1 MQTLDAVHGLATLI
15 AVVVALAMVAMLVR
29 SNVYGGKRQSNS
41 REVQTARRRLVNE
54 IAEFSALEQA
64 LRTNEELGLG
74 SLLQT
79 SYSVTRS
86 NRK

>member
-1 MQTLDAVHGLATLI
+1 MQIIETVNSLAVMV

-41 REVQTARRRLVNE
+41 LEVQTARRHLVNE
-54 IAEFSALEQA
+54 IAEFSALEQE
-64 LRTNEELGLG
+64 LRTNKELGLG
-74 SLLQT
+74 SLLKT
-79 SYSVTRS
+79 SYSVSRS